1 MVFQKIIQN
10 DQNSVIFVFVMNSL
24 ITRII
29 RWKTTVNFHNFF
41 HLICRK
47 FCQVALVG
55 VVQQ

>member
-10 DQNSVIFVFVMNSL
+10 DQKSVVLEMNSL

-29 RWKTTVNFHNFF
+29 CWKTTVNVHNFF